1 MTCSK
6 LVNPVGFSN
15 GCAEL
20 ALKILGTKQVT
31 LNGRSLHYWA
41 AEAAAGDATGEG
53 VGGGRRV
60 VAPKGDKVAGWRNLA
75 QIARPSAQRSR
86 WARRY
91 LPDNG
96 QNRNVYVLVRQASGG
111 DLLLDTL
118 DNAGA
123 PIEAARRLTLT
134 EFRSFVTSREPTT
147 CVPTTREPT
156 TPRWVWK
163 DTAQVYPMLLAAGV
177 RVQRCLDLRLCHV
190 ILKNSALTSTSEL
203 ALAAPNRWDV
213 ASAGTSD
220 PAEPRATLFDFDVDV
235 DSLDDDDRT
244 PSPAAAATLHT
255 TGSAAPGTAE
265 SSEVGEFRRQLD
277 AVASATEP
285 GRLRLLLAA
294 ESAGALVAAE
304 MRHAGLPWRTDV
316 HDLLLTRQLGPRVAP
331 GVRPERLEV
340 LARRIRSELGDT
352 ALNPDS
358 PQELVKALQRAGL
371 AVTST
376 RGWVLKKLEHPVIE
390 PLLQYKKLSRLLS
403 ANGWTWMDSWV
414 VDGRFH
420 PDYVPGGVVTGR
432 WATRG
437 GGALQLPKQIRGAVV
452 ADDGWKLVVAD
463 AAQLEPRILAAL
475 SQDTSMARAGRGTD
489 LYAGIVSSGVV
500 ETRDDAKVAMLG
512 AMYGATTGQSGRLM
526 PRLARA
532 YPRAIALTE
541 SAARAG
547 ERGEVVTT
555 RLGRSSP
562 IPGPGW
568 HEAQAQAYDPAATAA
583 DERRA
588 RSQARDWG
596 RFTRNFIVQGSA
608 AEWAL
613 CWMAEIRREL
623 SALAH
628 PDALGGHTGSGFMAV
643 DAPPGNVG
651 ASGIHVSRSTAAAG
665 GARALFGTSPHLVFF
680 LHDEVIV
687 HTPAEQSDAVVQIIV
702 TAAET
707 AGRLLFGDFP
717 VDFMLTVA
725 TVDNYAQAK

>member
-1 MTCSK
+1 M
-6 LVNPVGFSN
+6 
-15 GCAEL
+15 
-20 ALKILGTKQVT
+20 
-31 LNGRSLHYWA
+31 
-41 AEAAAGDATGEG
+41 
-53 VGGGRRV
+53 
-60 VAPKGDKVAGWRNLA
+60 
-75 QIARPSAQRSR
+75 
-86 WARRY
+86 
-91 LPDNG
+91 
-96 QNRNVYVLVRQASGG
+96 YVLVRQTSNGE
-111 DLLLDTL
+111 LLVDTL
-118 DNAGA
+118 DDAGL
-123 PIEAARRLTLT
+123 PIAATRCLTLT
-134 EFRSFVTSREPTT
+134 EFRLFVSSLES
-147 CVPTTREPT
+147 TTREPA
-156 TPRWVWK
+156 TPRWVWE
-163 DTAQVYPMLLAAGV
+163 DTARIYSVLLTAGI
-177 RVQRCLDLRLCHV
+177 RVQRCHDLRLCHV
-190 ILKNSALTSTSEL
+190 ILKNSALTTRSEL
-203 ALAAPNRWDV
+203 ALASPGPWDV
-213 ASAGTSD
+213 ASATTSD
-220 PAEPRATLFDFDVDV
+220 QAEPRATLFDFEAE
-235 DSLDDDDRT
+235 DDRD
-244 PSPAAAATLHT
+244 PVS
-255 TGSAAPGTAE
+255 SAGAAE
-265 SSEVGEFRRQLD
+265 SRTAREFRRQLD

-304 MRHAGLPWRTDV
+304 MRYAGLPWRTDV
-316 HDLLLTRQLGPRVAP
+316 HDLLLTEELGARVAP
-331 GVRPERLEV
+331 GMRPERLEL
-340 LARRIRSELGDT
+340 LAQRIRLELGDAT
-352 ALNPDS
+352 LNPDS
-358 PQELVKALQRAGL
+358 PQELFRALQRAGL

-376 RGWVLKKLEHPVIE
+376 RGWELKKLQHPVIE

-403 ANGWTWMDSWV
+403 ANGWTWMESWV

-475 SQDTSMARAGRGTD
+475 AQDTSMAKAGRGTD

-500 ETRDDAKVAMLG
+500 ETRDHAKVAMLG
-512 AMYGATTGQSGRLM
+512 AMYGATTGESGRLM

-547 ERGEVVTT
+547 ERGEIVTT

-562 IPGPGW
+562 IPGSGW
-568 HEAQAQAYDPAATAA
+568 QEAQAQAYDPAATAI

-623 SALAH
+623 RALPAPGSRQADAAH
-628 PDALGGHTGSGFMAV
+628 GALGQLVPGAGPANPGTTRGRAPF
-643 DAPPGNVG
+643 DA
-651 ASGIHVSRSTAAAG
+651 T
-665 GARALFGTSPHLVFF
+665 PHLVFF

-687 HTPAEQSDAVVQIIV
+687 HTPTAQAAAVAQIIV

-725 TVDNYAQAK
+725 TVDNYGQAK

>member
-1 MTCSK
+1 
-6 LVNPVGFSN
+6 
-15 GCAEL
+15 
-20 ALKILGTKQVT
+20 
-31 LNGRSLHYWA
+31 
-41 AEAAAGDATGEG
+41 
-53 VGGGRRV
+53 
-60 VAPKGDKVAGWRNLA
+60 
-75 QIARPSAQRSR
+75 
-86 WARRY
+86 
-91 LPDNG
+91 
-96 QNRNVYVLVRQASGG
+96 VYVLVRQAGGG
-111 DLLLDTL
+111 DLVVEPRDE
-118 DNAGA
+118 AGA
-123 PIEAARRLTLT
+123 RLEPPRRLSLT
-134 EFRSFVTSREPTT
+134 DFRTFVSARESSAFE
-147 CVPTTREPT
+147 TR
-156 TPRWVWK
+156 PRWVWD
-163 DTAQVYPMLLAAGV
+163 DTGHTYPLLLNAGI
-177 RVQRCLDLRLCHV
+177 RVERCHDLRLCHV
-190 ILKNSALTSTSEL
+190 ILKNSALTQSSDL
-203 ALAAPNRWDV
+203 ALAAPDRWDAANSV
-213 ASAGTSD
+213 TAD
-220 PAEPRATLFDFDVDV
+220 QVEPRVTLFDFDFDF
-235 DSLDDDDRT
+235 DGDDDGDDLPT
-244 PSPAAAATLHT
+244 LDATADGEDGT
-255 TGSAAPGTAE
+255 VPGPELVASESRTAE
-265 SSEVGEFRRQLD
+265 SPSGRELRRQLD
-277 AVASATEP
+277 AVASAGEP

-304 MRHAGLPWRTDV
+304 MRYAGLPWRADV
-316 HDLLLTRQLGPRVAP
+316 HDRLLTRELGPRAVP
-331 GVRPERLEV
+331 GVRPDRLEL
-340 LARRIRSELGDT
+340 LAQRIRLELDDG

-358 PQELVKALQRAGL
+358 PQELFKALQRAGL

-376 RGWVLKKLEHPVIE
+376 RGWELKKLEHPVIE

-403 ANGWTWMDSWV
+403 ANGWTWMESWV
-414 VDGRFH
+414 VSGRFH

-475 SQDTSMARAGRGTD
+475 SRDERMATAGRGTD
-489 LYAGIVSSGVV
+489 LYAGIVASGVV
-500 ETRDDAKVAMLG
+500 ETRDHAKVAMLG
-512 AMYGATTGQSGRLM
+512 AMYGATTGESGRLM

-562 IPGPGW
+562 VPGALW

-623 SALAH
+623 SALPGVDPLSEARRMDAD
-628 PDALGGHTGSGFMAV
+628 PDPAGPATGA
-643 DAPPGNVG
+643 AEPG
-651 ASGIHVSRSTAAAG
+651 R
-665 GARALFGTSPHLVFF
+665 ARVPFDRSPHLVFF

-687 HTPAEQSDAVVQIIV
+687 HTPAALADVVAQIII

-725 TVDNYAQAK
+725 TVDNYAQAE

>member
-1 MTCSK
+1 M
-6 LVNPVGFSN
+6 
-15 GCAEL
+15 
-20 ALKILGTKQVT
+20 
-31 LNGRSLHYWA
+31 
-41 AEAAAGDATGEG
+41 
-53 VGGGRRV
+53 
-60 VAPKGDKVAGWRNLA
+60 
-75 QIARPSAQRSR
+75 
-86 WARRY
+86 Y
-91 LPDNG
+91 L
-96 QNRNVYVLVRQASGG
+96 LVRRANDTVLLVDILDDAGTPLEAS
-111 DLLLDTL
+111 
-118 DNAGA
+118 
-123 PIEAARRLTLT
+123 RRLTVP
-134 EFRSFVTSREPTT
+134 EFGSFVGS
-147 CVPTTREPT
+147 VDSGS
-156 TPRWVWK
+156 PRWVWE
-163 DTAQVYPMLLAAGV
+163 DTARIYPALLAAGI
-177 RVQRCLDLRLCHV
+177 RVQRCHDLRLCHA
-190 ILKNSALTSTSEL
+190 ILKNSALAGTSEL
-203 ALAAPNRWDV
+203 ARAAPDRWDV
-213 ASAGTSD
+213 AGTVPSD
-220 PAEPRATLFDFDVDV
+220 QAESRAMLFDFDFDDV
-235 DSLDDDDRT
+235 DR
-244 PSPAAAATLHT
+244 PSGPGLAADPDSGPADT
-255 TGSAAPGTAE
+255 E
-265 SSEVGEFRRQLD
+265 SSAVREFRRQLE
-277 AVASATEP
+277 AVASSAEP

-294 ESAGALVAAE
+294 ESAGALIAAE
-304 MRHAGLPWRTDV
+304 MRYTGLPWRTDV
-316 HDLLLTRQLGPRVAP
+316 HDLLLTRELGPRVAA
-331 GVRPERLEV
+331 GVRPARLEE
-340 LARRIRSELGDT
+340 LAQRIRFALGDA

-358 PQELVKALQRAGL
+358 AQDVFKALQRAGL

-376 RGWVLKKLEHPVIE
+376 RGWELKKLKHPVIE

-403 ANGWTWMDSWV
+403 ANGWTWMESWV

-475 SQDTSMARAGRGTD
+475 SRDTSMAGAGRGTD

-500 ETRDDAKVAMLG
+500 ESRDHAKVAMLG
-512 AMYGATTGQSGRLM
+512 AMYGATTGESGRLM

-532 YPRAIALTE
+532 YPKAIALTE

-547 ERGEVVTT
+547 ERGEIVTT

-562 IPGPGW
+562 LPGPGW
-568 HEAQAQAYDPAATAA
+568 QEAQAQAYDPGATAS

-623 SALAH
+623 AALAR
-628 PDALGGHTGSGFMAV
+628 PGEQN
-643 DAPPGNVG
+643 PP
-651 ASGIHVSRSTAAAG
+651 SWDR
-665 GARALFGTSPHLVFF
+665 SPHLVFF

-687 HTPAEQSDAVVQIIV
+687 HTPAAQAEVVAQIIV

-725 TVDNYAQAK
+725 TVDNYAEAK